1 MQKTEDPKA
10 KLVVI
15 LLAGLLFI
23 SFGIVAII
31 IQNSIKSRCTIP
43 VDAVMINST
52 HNVGRKVA
60 PMFEYTYLGDTYK
73 STDNVR
79 PTRYPYSKGDKV
91 RIYINPKNYNDIY
104 VPGTKKNTVGV
115 SFIIF
120 GALFSALA
128 YISYRQEI
136 KKQLE

>member
-10 KLVVI
+10 KFVVI

-52 HNVGRKVA
+52 YDSGYRVA
-60 PMFEYTYLGDTYK
+60 PIFEYTYLGDTYK

-79 PTRYPYSKGDKV
+79 PKRYPYSKGDKV
-91 RIYINPKNYNDIY
+91 RIYINPENFNDIY

-115 SFIIF
+115 AFIIF

>member
-23 SFGIVAII
+23 SFGIVTII

-52 HNVGRKVA
+52 HNAGYRVA
-60 PMFEYTYLGDTYK
+60 PIFE
-73 STDNVR
+73 
-79 PTRYPYSKGDKV
+79 
-91 RIYINPKNYNDIY
+91 
-104 VPGTKKNTVGV
+104 
-115 SFIIF
+115 
-120 GALFSALA
+120 
-128 YISYRQEI
+128 
-136 KKQLE
+136 